1 MRGSLSAEELLD
13 KANAIIVHT
22 HETSKRT
29 TQQRDRTLQIQIIQT
44 RNAVRGTQQLV
55 GQQGTIRQQ
64 ESASSELTQWA
75 FGFGE
80 MGDERKTAKAKAT
93 TRHCFMYNESLELT
107 APQHTAVKT

>member
-1 MRGSLSAEELLD
+1 MPSLYIHTKQASEPHNSATAHC
-13 KANAIIVHT
+13 KY
-22 HETSKRT
+22 K
-29 TQQRDRTLQIQIIQT
+29 
-44 RNAVRGTQQLV
+44 RGTQQLV